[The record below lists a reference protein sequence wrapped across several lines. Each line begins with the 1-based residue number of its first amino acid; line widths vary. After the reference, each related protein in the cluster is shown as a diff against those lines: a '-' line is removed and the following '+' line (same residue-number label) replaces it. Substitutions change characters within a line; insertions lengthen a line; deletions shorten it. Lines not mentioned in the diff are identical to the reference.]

1 LLSGLRRVPEEDGV
15 NEIIAGLPKEDWIQR
30 QPLFVRERALKKL
43 MPNASSLETLGWSE
57 PLAQGVKHW
66 GLRHHISDAWCLDD
80 ALAVLREF
88 DVMEEKAMALALL
101 PDGHYFVEVWKRA
114 WQAAATERRLCGL
127 HGICE
132 SSMAVEEQGG
142 FSFTFRDGSLKIS
155 VSGPFYKPI
164 SAFRREVND
173 RFREAGGTKV
183 RGARKQL
190 DYLLK
195 EYLASV
201 AEVTKK
207 LDLTAPR
214 NWRKLEEHL
223 RWLVDYQIPPCKTY
237 REIARNTQK
246 NEKTIREAIHRSA
259 CLIGLTLRSNADDK
273 KLGRPQGS
281 KDKKPRNR
289 VDHRK
294 QKVRGFAS

>member
-1 LLSGLRRVPEEDGV
+1 MSTEDIRQNSRTHPERKIFGYGYQSNSQESPSVQTARAEFLAIILERKDQVVRDLISCYPAFDEFLKRMDPTVGALV

-214 NWRKLEEHL
+214 NW
-223 RWLVDYQIPPCKTY
+223 
-237 REIARNTQK
+237 
-246 NEKTIREAIHRSA
+246 
-259 CLIGLTLRSNADDK
+259 
-273 KLGRPQGS
+273 
-281 KDKKPRNR
+281 
-289 VDHRK
+289 
-294 QKVRGFAS
+294 